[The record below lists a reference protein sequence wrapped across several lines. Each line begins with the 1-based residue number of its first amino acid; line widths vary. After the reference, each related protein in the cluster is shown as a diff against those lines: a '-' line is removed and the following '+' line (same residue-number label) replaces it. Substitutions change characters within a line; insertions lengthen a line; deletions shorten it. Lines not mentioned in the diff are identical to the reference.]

1 MTNTIALQLYTVRD
15 ETAKDFI
22 GTLRAVA
29 DIGYHGVEFA
39 GYGDLDAKKLAGLLS
54 EYGLKTVGSHVG
66 LALLEKDSDREIA
79 YCLEIGSPYL
89 IVPWVDKNLLLQEE
103 SFKKFTGLLN
113 DYGQRCQARGL
124 TLAYHNH
131 NFEFEKVGEQTI
143 LERMIAATDP
153 ALVKF
158 EFDTYWAA
166 FAGENP
172 TSFIRQHS
180 DRIVTL
186 HLKDMTPE
194 RTFTEVGSG
203 TLDIAGFIEAGQA
216 AGVTAYI
223 VENDKPTIPSLES
236 AKLSFEDLHRSLT

>member
-39 GYGDLDAKKLAGLLS
+39 GYGDLEAKKLAGLLS

-66 LALLEKDSDREIA
+66 LALLEKDIDREIT

-89 IVPWVDKNLLLQEE
+89 IVPWIDKNLLLQED

-131 NFEFEKVGEQTI
+131 NFEFEKVGGQTI

-158 EFDTYWAA
+158 ELDTYWAA

-172 TSFIRQHS
+172 INFIKQHG

-194 RTFTEVGSG
+194 RTFTEVGTG

-223 VENDKPTIPSLES
+223 VENDQPTIPSLES